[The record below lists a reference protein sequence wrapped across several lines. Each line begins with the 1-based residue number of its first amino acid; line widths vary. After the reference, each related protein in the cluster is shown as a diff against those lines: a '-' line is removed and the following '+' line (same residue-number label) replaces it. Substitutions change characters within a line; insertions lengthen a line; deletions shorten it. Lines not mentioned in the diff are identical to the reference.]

1 MSQTESL
8 DFNALRK
15 GEKKIINLKFI
26 FSKGT
31 CLRHATLRYDK
42 KMKNLPKDKSFVEIF
57 KEKII
62 FHSNVTECEKDIRRM
77 DGNERKRDKHD
88 MKIN

>member
-1 MSQTESL
+1 MT
-8 DFNALRK
+8 
-15 GEKKIINLKFI
+15 
-26 FSKGT
+26 
-31 CLRHATLRYDK
+31 K

-77 DGNERKRDKHD
+77 DGSERKRDKHD